1 MQAPLGLS
9 LRKEEV
15 VLCSTLCS
23 GAFISTDNYLHLR
36 TGDNRVC
43 QIYDSPTLPESE
55 AAFSIGTDGI
65 ENAKD
70 V

>member
-1 MQAPLGLS
+1 
-9 LRKEEV
+9 
-15 VLCSTLCS
+15 
-23 GAFISTDNYLHLR
+23 
-36 TGDNRVC
+36 VC

-55 AAFSIGTDGI
+55 AAFSIGADGI

>member
-1 MQAPLGLS
+1 M
-9 LRKEEV
+9 
-15 VLCSTLCS
+15 
-23 GAFISTDNYLHLR
+23 
-36 TGDNRVC
+36 C